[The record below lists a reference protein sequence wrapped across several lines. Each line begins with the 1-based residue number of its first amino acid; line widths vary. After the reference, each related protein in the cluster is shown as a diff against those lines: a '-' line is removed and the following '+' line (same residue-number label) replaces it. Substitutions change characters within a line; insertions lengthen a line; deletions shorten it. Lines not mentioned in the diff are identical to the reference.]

1 MENNNNI
8 EFMLNLLIQRISLIE
23 QVNHDI
29 LRTQIKEQEMITGL
43 NSSVNQ
49 LKISVKAIS
58 MRQNAKG
65 GGGGGDEGAL
75 RSSLNS
81 KY

>member
-1 MENNNNI
+1 MENNSNI
-8 EFMLNLLIQRISLIE
+8 EFMLNLLMQRISLIE

-49 LKISVKAIS
+49 LKITVKAIS
-58 MRQNAKG
+58 IRQNSQG
-65 GGGGGDEGAL
+65 GGGGGDDGAL